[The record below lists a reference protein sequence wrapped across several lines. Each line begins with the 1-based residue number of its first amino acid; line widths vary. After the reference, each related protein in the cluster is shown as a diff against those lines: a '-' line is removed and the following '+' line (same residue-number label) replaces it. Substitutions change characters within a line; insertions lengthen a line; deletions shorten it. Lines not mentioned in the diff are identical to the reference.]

1 METVADNYICSLHA
15 CPRNVA
21 PCTLVYAPIEPIQ
34 VWYTV
39 RDRARVCARVED
51 IAAGDR
57 DSTTG
62 MGWILTWGGSVWW
75 MEGSGSR
82 REVIYQTRG
91 LMQAGAVSKEELEA
105 DSDSRCGFAHCRT
118 WREDVDFGEG
128 EHMHRRYSVGHP
140 VLVLESLNTPA
151 SLRVHGMALCYSI
164 KRGKKVRTRA
174 PWLEKHFKEMI
185 RAFGFYYHDAPGEAE
200 AELAAMNKAGIIDMI
215 ITEDSDALVFG
226 GMCILRRLP
235 RSKGDNGKKIKID
248 PDEYVLYSSKHILA
262 QDNVRLTEG
271 GLFLLA
277 ILLGGDYDG
286 NKGLSGCGQK
296 TAHMLA
302 LTGLGDSLY
311 LAVKTMDNS
320 ELQKYLTVWRDML
333 CSELLQPSI
342 PGASKHP
349 SLANKI
355 PVAFPNMKILKYYA
369 QPITSWHAGFEQ
381 RVVASAWEVP
391 LPDIALISD
400 FCSRFFHWDS
410 DVLLQRLR
418 KNIWPGII
426 VQSLYRLGNHA
437 FATLPKSRI
446 NTLHC
451 ISDGSLANHS
461 IQSITT
467 CAISPPTYTV

>member
-1 METVADNYICSLHA
+1 MGIPDLWQIVSGAAQNCSLIELALVAGIQHKDGHMLKIGVDASIWMVQCEAMFWGPWHA
-15 CPRNVA
+15 
-21 PCTLVYAPIEPIQ
+21 Q
-34 VWYTV
+34 
-39 RDRARVCARVED
+39 
-51 IAAGDR
+51 AGDSPELR
-57 DSTTG
+57 TLLFCLAYLLRCT
-62 MGWILTWGGSVWW
+62 
-75 MEGSGSR
+75 
-82 REVIYQTRG
+82 VIPVFVFD
-91 LMQAGAVSKEELEA
+91 GAL
-105 DSDSRCGFAHCRT
+105 
-118 WREDVDFGEG
+118 
-128 EHMHRRYSVGHP
+128 HP
-140 VLVLESLNTPA
+140 
-151 SLRVHGMALCYSI
+151 GI

-215 ITEDSDALVFG
+215 ITEDSNALVFG
-226 GMCILRRLP
+226 GMCILQRPP

-262 QDNVRLTEG
+262 QDNVCLTEG

-302 LTGLGDSLY
+302 LTSLGDSLY

-333 CSELLQPSI
+333 HSELLQPSI

-410 DVLLQRLR
+410 DILLQHLR

-426 VQSLYRLGNHA
+426 VQSLYRDDYISTHQALGG
-437 FATLPKSRI
+437 FALSASSVSPTKEDPEDNKHSVLGIDEGGCSVQDDNEGI
-446 NTLHC
+446 IVLAD
-451 ISDGSLANHS
+451 SDSDNKVEIVGFSLFIDLADSNS
-461 IQSITT
+461 NSEVEVIG
-467 CAISPPTYTV
+467 

>member
-1 METVADNYICSLHA
+1 MVQCEAMFWGPRHA
-15 CPRNVA
+15 
-21 PCTLVYAPIEPIQ
+21 Q
-34 VWYTV
+34 
-39 RDRARVCARVED
+39 
-51 IAAGDR
+51 AGDSPELR
-57 DSTTG
+57 TLLFRLAYLLRCT
-62 MGWILTWGGSVWW
+62 
-75 MEGSGSR
+75 
-82 REVIYQTRG
+82 VIPVFVFD
-91 LMQAGAVSKEELEA
+91 GA
-105 DSDSRCGFAHCRT
+105 
-118 WREDVDFGEG
+118 
-128 EHMHRRYSVGHP
+128 
-140 VLVLESLNTPA
+140 
-151 SLRVHGMALCYSI
+151 LRPGI

-200 AELAAMNKAGIIDMI
+200 AELATMNKAGIIDMI

-226 GMCILRRLP
+226 GMCILRRVEVISLLYRPP

-333 CSELLQPSI
+333 RSELLQPSI

-426 VQSLYRLGNHA
+426 VQSLYRVRQIYSFWLW
-437 FATLPKSRI
+437 
-446 NTLHC
+446 C
-451 ISDGSLANHS
+451 SLSEAR
-461 IQSITT
+461 
-467 CAISPPTYTV
+467 